1 MKKKKDDES
10 IIIEKN
16 LILTLDLSLLS
27 LKQVLKNKVIK
38 KLIKKLMNINFIQ
51 NILL

>member
-1 MKKKKDDES
+1 MKKKDDES
-10 IIIEKN
+10 IIIENN

-27 LKQVLKNKVIK
+27 LKYVLKNNVIK
-38 KLIKKLMNINFIQ
+38 KLIKKLMNLNFIQ

>member
-1 MKKKKDDES
+1 MKKKDDES
-10 IIIEKN
+10 IIIENN

-27 LKQVLKNKVIK
+27 LKYVLKNKVIK
-38 KLIKKLMNINFIQ
+38 KLIKKLMNLNFIQ